1 MKKHNALS
9 RHVLVIG
16 VIAHDPD
23 GTPLAFEILAENG
36 NSENI
41 EKTKAVL
48 LSTLKEEGFTDIS
61 PPYLRTVSLE
71 ELAVMQEAQGET
83 CGLFP
88 YH

>member
-1 MKKHNALS
+1 MTKHNVLS

-36 NSENI
+36 KAESI
-41 EKTKAVL
+41 ETTKAAL
-48 LSTLKEEGFTDIS
+48 IATLKEEGFTDIS
-61 PPYLRTVSLE
+61 PPYLRTASLE
-71 ELAVMQEAQGET
+71 ELAVMQEARGEE